1 MSSISSIGGGGSAWG
16 MQSMP
21 PRRPP
26 DLGEEQFADMKTRL
40 ESEGKDTSNIDKI
53 LENFDQIDTDGD
65 GKISRAE
72 MEAGAEEF
80 GIELPKGPPP
90 GGPPPGENGG
100 PPFHGGPPPE
110 MQIADSSELETQNNT
125 IQSLLEKL
133 LAAYNNNESGS
144 TSASTI
150 ETAA

>member
-1 MSSISSIGGGGSAWG
+1 

-72 MEAGAEEF
+72 MEA
-80 GIELPKGPPP
+80 
-90 GGPPPGENGG
+90 
-100 PPFHGGPPPE
+100 
-110 MQIADSSELETQNNT
+110 
-125 IQSLLEKL
+125 
-133 LAAYNNNESGS
+133 
-144 TSASTI
+144 
-150 ETAA
+150 